1 MAELF
6 SSSYQGGI
14 ELFLPVLWSV
24 FVVVLFIFPI
34 FALIKYVKKDSDLQ
48 RKKKEKEIELL
59 QAQIDAIK
67 EGKGT

>member
-6 SSSYQGGI
+6 SASYQGGI
-14 ELFLPVLWSV
+14 EFSIMVLWSF
-24 FVVVLFIFPI
+24 FVVVLCIFPI

-67 EGKGT
+67 EGKK

>member
-6 SSSYQGGI
+6 SAGYQRGI
-14 ELFLPVLWSV
+14 ELSFMVLWSV
-24 FVVVLFIFPI
+24 FVAVLFIFPI
-34 FALIKYVKKDSDLQ
+34 FALVKYVKKDNDLQ

-67 EGKGT
+67 EGKDT